1 MKLFN
6 LFILCIL
13 GNIYFCEGTKLRII
27 CDDGKNRP
35 SVEEDLGNINLE
47 GINADENIDDLI
59 TYIQMYAYL
68 KKGSRD
74 EEKKLYKSLDDKEC
88 LSRKFFIWLQN
99 TINSECIKKKIKNL
113 KLPTDYFMYEFNLY
127 TQKNTGSP
135 MNIYEIPKDINTL
148 SLIVVH
154 VSFDYC
160 SYEIKNSKFI
170 ENYEKY
176 FDESKL
182 SDYGRIILKFF
193 KKLIKKQGKY
203 FPIGK
208 DKRDIFFISVLGNIG
223 ISLREFSNED
233 HSFSFEIYPACKKK
247 NQLIREIIIKKL
259 SNNKVKNTT
268 EYKVKVDE
276 YCTIQELLDAG
287 ILYGIINKI
296 DCFEFYDSENNK
308 LSMDDRIDYIMNLE
322 LKAVEL
328 NVLKYNP
335 SAVEEKNKYTE
346 LNGVTKR
353 DIIDLKEYYAKNIK
367 SKYGTD
373 NNILFK
379 LRLGND
385 DSKIYTIDNELNDEL
400 IEEIKKNADPQISFI
415 LEEPKIE
422 EPKIEENKEEE
433 NKKKTK
439 IEEPKI
445 EENKEGENTE
455 EHKEEENKEEYI
467 EEENKKK
474 TKIEGPKIE
483 KPKIEEIKK
492 EEIKKE
498 DLKKIELKVVDFK
511 KIKPKEVDL
520 KKEGNTWKVI
530 NNSSNSKGWCC
541 RCRS

>member
-13 GNIYFCEGTKLRII
+13 CNIYFCEGTRLRII
-27 CDDGKNRP
+27 YEYDKN
-35 SVEEDLGNINLE
+35 EGTFCEDLGNINLE

-68 KKGSRD
+68 KKGSSD
-74 EEKKLYKSLDDKEC
+74 EEKKLYKSLDDKEGE
-88 LSRKFFIWLQN
+88 SRKFFIWLQN
-99 TINSECIKKKIKNL
+99 TINSDCIKKKFENL
-113 KLPTDYFMYEFNLY
+113 KLTIDYFMYEFNLY
-127 TQKNTGSP
+127 TKKNTGSAKK
-135 MNIYEIPKDINTL
+135 IYEIPKDINTL

-223 ISLREFSNED
+223 ISLREFSNKG

-247 NQLIREIIIKKL
+247 NQLIREITLKKL
-259 SNNKVKNTT
+259 SNNKLENTT

-322 LKAVEL
+322 LKTVVFD
-328 NVLKYNP
+328 VLKYNQ
-335 SAVEEKNKYTE
+335 SAVEEKKYTK
-346 LNGVTKR
+346 LIGSAR
-353 DIIDLKEYYAKNIK
+353 SDINDLKDYYNKNIK
-367 SKYGTD
+367 AKYNN

-379 LRLGND
+379 LRLGTD
-385 DSKIYTIDNELNDEL
+385 DKKIYNIKNELTDDL

-415 LEEPKIE
+415 LEEPKKV
-422 EPKIEENKEEE
+422 EPKIENKKEEIKKEVLKKIENKIE
-433 NKKKTK
+433 NKKVEPKKEEIKKEGPK

-445 EENKEGENTE
+445 EEPKEGENKEEEHKEE
-455 EHKEEENKEEYI
+455 EHKEEENKEEG
-467 EEENKKK
+467 
-474 TKIEGPKIE
+474 T
-483 KPKIEEIKK
+483 KIEEIKK
-492 EEIKKE
+492 E
-498 DLKKIELKVVDFK
+498 
-511 KIKPKEVDL
+511 
-520 KKEGNTWKVI
+520 GNNWKVI
-530 NNSSNSKGWCC
+530 NNPSNSKSCCC